1 MQVKTDD
8 PPLDNS
14 TEKENTVELTKFYTE
29 NVGIPHFPQDF
40 EVAKYN
46 TLEKVGTE
54 GGKETAMVEL
64 RCPQSPEDPGDHGFL
79 ISAHFLLAD
88 GIETRRQFSVKKT
101 STDASEYYENYI
113 EELKKQGFPLREH
126 LAPEATQLASEKLQA
141 LLSEEAVNSSVLSPE
156 VSGLVEML
164 WAEAL
169 GHLEHTVLR
178 PVHRTSLNDVSK
190 AEGILLLVKEALRNG
205 ETEQVQTMMAEF
217 YRLIP
222 HRAAPAEKVSLRLLA
237 KKEDLCL
244 LIRDMVNLCETNLS
258 KPNPPSLAKYRA
270 LRCKIEHVEPNTEEF
285 FRVEVLQ
292 NNHSKHPV
300 DILQIFRVGR
310 LSETTEFLSHL
321 GNVTPSLHRSPVQ
334 SFVGILSWNIPWD
347 FEKIKKA
354 SEWLRRTEG
363 QYPSTCQRLEL
374 GKDDSATK
382 QLLGPQPR
390 YTPSPLHR
398 LLKCRVSFLLRGLH
412 ASPVA
417 PNTLMRDPVS
427 LLVPKAMGLL
437 PPSSPMRHEAQDLSH
452 YSHCRRP
459 APFGAVGPGPRG
471 AGIFDYSA
479 FCCLYM
485 YKPSKSETGL
495 LYLYWPNQSGL
506 GPGLPCLFA

>member
-1 MQVKTDD
+1 MSQR
-8 PPLDNS
+8 
-14 TEKENTVELTKFYTE
+14 FYSE

-88 GIETRRQFSVKKT
+88 GVETRRQFSVKKT
-101 STDASEYYENYI
+101 SADASEYYENYI

-141 LLSEEAVNSSVLSPE
+141 LLSEEAVNSSVLS
-156 VSGLVEML
+156 L

-169 GHLEHTVLR
+169 GRLGHTVLR

-190 AEGILLLVKEALRNG
+190 AEGILLLVKEELRNG
-205 ETEQVQTMMAEF
+205 ETEEQVQTMMAEF

-285 FRVEVLQ
+285 FRV
-292 NNHSKHPV
+292 
-300 DILQIFRVGR
+300 
-310 LSETTEFLSHL
+310 
-321 GNVTPSLHRSPVQ
+321 
-334 SFVGILSWNIPWD
+334 
-347 FEKIKKA
+347 
-354 SEWLRRTEG
+354 
-363 QYPSTCQRLEL
+363 
-374 GKDDSATK
+374 
-382 QLLGPQPR
+382 
-390 YTPSPLHR
+390 
-398 LLKCRVSFLLRGLH
+398 RG
-412 ASPVA
+412 VA
-417 PNTLMRDPVS
+417 
-427 LLVPKAMGLL
+427 
-437 PPSSPMRHEAQDLSH
+437 E
-452 YSHCRRP
+452 
-459 APFGAVGPGPRG
+459 
-471 AGIFDYSA
+471 
-479 FCCLYM
+479 
-485 YKPSKSETGL
+485 
-495 LYLYWPNQSGL
+495 
-506 GPGLPCLFA
+506 